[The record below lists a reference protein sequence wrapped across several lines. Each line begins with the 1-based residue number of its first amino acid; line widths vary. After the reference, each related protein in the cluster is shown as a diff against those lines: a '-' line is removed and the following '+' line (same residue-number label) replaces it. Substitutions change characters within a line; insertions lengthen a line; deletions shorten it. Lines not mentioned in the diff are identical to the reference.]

1 MGISASK
8 RRSTAAWL
16 ALAILLAVTAG
27 AFAHEGHHHEAMGT
41 VKMLHENHLMLTISD
56 EKEQTFV
63 LDETT
68 KFLRGKTETTKEG
81 IVAGERAVVLYES
94 KDGADHALE
103 VKLGE
108 KKS

>member
-1 MGISASK
+1 M
-8 RRSTAAWL
+8 RRKFSQAQSIAGGL
-16 ALAILLAVTAG
+16 ALAIGLVG
-27 AFAHEGHHHEAMGT
+27 AAALPAHEGHHHQAMGT
-41 VKMLHENHLMLTISD
+41 VKMIHENHLMLTITE

-68 KFLRGKTETTKEG
+68 KFLRGKTATTKED
-81 IVAGERAVVLYES
+81 VATGERAVVMYET

-108 KKS
+108 KKP